1 MLDHDEEVLM
11 RHRTRVRSAPLF
23 LLLLIGVLA
32 VPMIPPASA
41 EAARAAWAARI
52 VEMDQALERGD
63 APGAHAAWREAYV
76 AAHVGRGWPG
86 MIAVG
91 EAALRVGRAP
101 GTPDLYEPRARRAYL
116 TALLRAR
123 RHGSVDGVLAA
134 GDALGRLGDQAV
146 VQQALAVATDL
157 AARSGDDTARRRVQ
171 TFRSQWAPR
180 GPVTARHAGPGT
192 TA

>member
-1 MLDHDEEVLM
+1 M
-11 RHRTRVRSAPLF
+11 RHRTPVKIAPFFVLF
-23 LLLLIGVLA
+23 LIGALTL
-32 VPMIPPASA
+32 PMIPPASA
-41 EAARAAWAARI
+41 EADWTARI

-63 APGAHAAWREAYV
+63 APAAHAAWREAYV

-91 EAALRVGRAP
+91 EAALRVGRAT

-134 GDALGRLGDQAV
+134 GEAFGRLGDQAV

-171 TFRSQWAPR
+171 AFRSQWAPR
-180 GPVTARHAGPGT
+180 GPVTARHAEPGPG
-192 TA
+192 A